1 MIVADS
7 NILAYLLLGGPEA
20 DDAERVFRRDPVW
33 AAPVLWRSEFR
44 SILAGYMRQ
53 RGLRVTD
60 AAAVHE
66 LAERLLA
73 GREYT
78 VRGDAV
84 LQLVAESSCSAYDCE
99 YVALAEELQVSLVTW
114 DRQVLRAFPAIAI
127 AGPTFAG
134 GSA

>member
-7 NILAYLLLGGPEA
+7 HLLAYLLLGGPEVA
-20 DDAERVFRRDPVW
+20 EAERAFRRDPVW
-33 AAPVLWRSEFR
+33 AAPLLWRSEFR

-53 RGLRVTD
+53 RGLRVAD

-84 LQLVAESSCSAYDCE
+84 LQLVAESSCS
-99 YVALAEELQVSLVTW
+99 
-114 DRQVLRAFPAIAI
+114 
-127 AGPTFAG
+127 
-134 GSA
+134 